1 MVQPMSVNSCKIIA
15 ALVVSL
21 VSAAQADWVLCV
33 HKGWPMYPATNV
45 PENVQI
51 YDWSNEQS
59 DETKQL
65 IAGFRR
71 RNGGV
76 LESRRD
82 GVEFYGPGDFEPSAY
97 PWLVN
102 EDGRVAMQ
110 VIGSV
115 TNTMAILLERIE
127 TERPSNIK
135 VATNAVNLLI
145 TTNNLT
151 QWRSRVMAQIN
162 ALPNGQQ
169 KSALVDAISYLMA
182 RDALAEARDEEAKE
196 KAKKRR

>member
-110 VIGSV
+110 VIDSV
-115 TNTMAILLERIE
+115 TNTMALLLARIE
-127 TERPSNIK
+127 AERPANIK
-135 VATNAVNLLI
+135 AATNAVNSLLS
-145 TTNNLT
+145 TNSLT
-151 QWRSRVMAQIN
+151 QWRSRVITQIN
-162 ALPNGQQ
+162 ELPNGQQ